1 MHPLIERVLATGEGL
16 SKEEALELAYNL
28 DEIELEEGARA
39 VRDRW
44 CSPTFDFC
52 AIINGKSGK
61 CSEDCKYCAQ
71 SNHYPVEIE
80 QYALLDEDTIV
91 ADALR
96 KTEQGVG
103 RYSVV
108 TSGKALNDDEMD
120 HLAAAYACIARESNI
135 ALCASLGLL
144 TREQFEKLYASGV
157 RRYHNNLETSRR
169 FFPQICSTHSYDD
182 KIATIKLA
190 QEVGFEICSG
200 GIIGLGETLED
211 RLDMVLTARE
221 LGVVSIPVNVLN
233 PIPHT
238 PLEHNEI
245 LSNREVARTV
255 ALMRLLVPSID
266 LRLAGGRELLGD
278 KGERAINAGANAAI
292 TGDMLTTKGIT
303 VKEDKELVARLG
315 FESYGRN

>member
-1 MHPLIERVLATGEGL
+1 MHPLIERVLETGEGL
-16 SKEEALELAYNL
+16 SKEEALELAFNL

-61 CSEDCKYCAQ
+61 CTEDCKYCAQ

-80 QYALLDEDTIV
+80 QYALLDEETIV

-108 TSGKALNDDEMD
+108 TSGKALNDAEMD
-120 HLAAAYACIARESNI
+120 QLAATYAHIARESDI

-144 TREQFEKLYASGV
+144 TREQFEKLYGSGV
-157 RRYHNNLETSRR
+157 HRYHNNLETSRR
-169 FFPQICSTHSYDD
+169 FFPQICTTHSYDD

-233 PIPHT
+233 PIAHT

-255 ALMRLLVPSID
+255 ALMRLLVPSTD

-278 KGERAINAGANAAI
+278 KGERAINAGANSAI
-292 TGDMLTTKGIT
+292 TGDMLTTKGIS
-303 VKEDKELVARLG
+303 VRDDQELVARLG
-315 FESYGRN
+315 YASYGRN

>member
-1 MHPLIERVLATGEGL
+1 MHPLIERVLASGEGL
-16 SKEEALELAYNL
+16 SKEEALDLAYNL
-28 DEIELEEGARA
+28 DERELEEGACA
-39 VRDRW
+39 VRNRW

-71 SNHYPVEIE
+71 SNHYPVEID
-80 QYALLDEDTIV
+80 QYALLGEETIV
-91 ADALR
+91 ADALDKSR
-96 KTEQGVG
+96 RGVA

-108 TSGKALNDDEMD
+108 TSGKALGDDEVEQ
-120 HLAAAYACIARESNI
+120 LAATYAHIARESDI

-144 TREQFEKLYASGV
+144 TREQFQKLYDAGV

-169 FFPQICSTHSYDD
+169 FFPHICTTHSYDD

-200 GIIGLGETLED
+200 GIIGLEETLED

-233 PIPHT
+233 PIAHT

-245 LSNREVARTV
+245 LSNREVAHSV
-255 ALMRLLVPSID
+255 ALMRLLVPSTD

-278 KGERAINAGANAAI
+278 KGERAIRAGANAAI
-292 TGDMLTTKGIT
+292 TGDMLTTKGISIH
-303 VKEDKELVARLG
+303 DDRELVARLG
-315 FESYGRN
+315 FTCHGKN